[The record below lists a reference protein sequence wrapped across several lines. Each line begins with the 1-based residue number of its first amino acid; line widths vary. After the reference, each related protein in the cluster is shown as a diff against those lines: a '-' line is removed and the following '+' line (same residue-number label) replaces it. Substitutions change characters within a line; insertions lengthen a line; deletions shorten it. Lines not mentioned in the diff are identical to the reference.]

1 MFSAIFKVCKFAK
14 VCFVGIGKPK
24 RRRRKMIRY
33 YKLFDVLNRRDMKR
47 TDLKAVITAPT
58 ITSLGKGSP
67 VSTETINKI
76 CEFLDVQPGDI
87 MEYIPDNK
95 AGIK

>member
-1 MFSAIFKVCKFAK
+1 
-14 VCFVGIGKPK
+14 
-24 RRRRKMIRY
+24 
-33 YKLFDVLNRRDMKR
+33 MKR